1 MVMRVTSQTQQ
12 GSAMNNIF
20 RITENMFDAQKQI
33 TSGKKIHKPS
43 DDPSGMRDTLALR
56 TNIKE
61 VTQYNR
67 NITNNKLFL
76 SSGESALS
84 SISLNLIRAK
94 EMSVAELG
102 GQATE
107 ETRGYA
113 REELDNI
120 IAKVLQDAN
129 TKVKSMYIFSGTAV
143 NTNPF
148 DVSASGAV
156 YRGNSDNLTI
166 KIEDN
171 TNVKL
176 TIPGSQALGTDMNPK
191 VTGSTKIS
199 NLNGGSGVQSGS
211 ILITD
216 RAGNTGKFNITS
228 SMTIDNVITT
238 ISTMSNITA
247 SINSAGSGITLTDT
261 SSLITNSLSVSE
273 VDGGRTA
280 SNLGILG
287 KKDGNIVGAD
297 LDATLSTDTL
307 ISDIYNGEGLNLG
320 DIRIVNGAASGTVSL
335 SSATTIGGVID
346 LINAAA
352 SGTVIASIDSAG
364 NSLRVVS
371 KNSSTIAV
379 VNNVGSDSTAEEL
392 GIGGGKN
399 VLNTLIKLKQALNQ
413 NDSIGIL
420 ATLANLDSGM
430 ETVNESMV
438 FYGGITRRL
447 TSTEAGHHE
456 KIVNQNEQILNI
468 EGADMVEAAAEF
480 ASMEAALQASLSV
493 TARVIQPSLLDFLR

>member
-1 MVMRVTSQTQQ
+1 
-12 GSAMNNIF
+12 
-20 RITENMFDAQKQI
+20 
-33 TSGKKIHKPS
+33 
-43 DDPSGMRDTLALR
+43 
-56 TNIKE
+56 
-61 VTQYNR
+61 
-67 NITNNKLFL
+67 
-76 SSGESALS
+76 
-84 SISLNLIRAK
+84 
-94 EMSVAELG
+94 
-102 GQATE
+102 
-107 ETRGYA
+107 
-113 REELDNI
+113 
-120 IAKVLQDAN
+120 
-129 TKVKSMYIFSGTAV
+129 
-143 NTNPF
+143 
-148 DVSASGAV
+148 
-156 YRGNSDNLTI
+156 
-166 KIEDN
+166 
-171 TNVKL
+171 
-176 TIPGSQALGTDMNPK
+176 MNPK

-211 ILITD
+211 ILVTD
-216 RAGNTGKFNITS
+216 RAGNTSKFNITS

-247 SINSAGSGITLTDT
+247 SINSAGNGITLTDT

-307 ISDIYNGEGLNLG
+307 ISDLYNGDGLNLG
-320 DIRIVNGAASGTVSL
+320 DIRVVNGAASGTVSL

-352 SGTVIASIDSAG
+352 SGTVTASIDSAG

-379 VNNVGSDSTAEEL
+379 VNNVGSDNTAEEL

-468 EGADMVEAAAEF
+468 GGADMVEAAAEF
-480 ASMEAALQASLSV
+480 ASMEAALQASLSG
-493 TARVIQPSLLDFLR
+493 TARIIQPSLLEFLR